1 MVVNNLIIEDLS
13 KDAGNARYEK
23 AKNYQKS
30 NKVRIKKVEYIDNK
44 NFEVSAIVIGT
55 SPYRT
60 YVEVKDGYVEDISC
74 TCEDY
79 YKHYGVCKHTLATV
93 LELNNNPQYKEEFG
107 DNEEENELKSEK
119 VKYRNFKQIVNTF
132 YNEELEGLSEV
143 EEEKLKNKGTIKI
156 EPEIY
161 YDKFSGDMR
170 VEFKIGN
177 KRMYKIKNLAE
188 FYTRMIDKEFY
199 KYGEKLQFVHTPDV
213 FDQDSQGLLQFI
225 LKYAEIIKYANSNSN
240 SNYRYYGK
248 ALSETSIILGNSGI
262 DDLFEILKGKNVSIQ
277 KDYHKEIIEFTEEQ
291 PKIEFILRKRPNE
304 TFVIFP
310 NTEIYEITIIKG
322 KEYKYILD
330 DKKLY
335 RITKEFE
342 NSSLRL
348 LELFKQ
354 NYLTEVECSVK
365 EIPEFFSIIMPKV
378 KNGIKLENIS
388 EEEIEKYKPKPL
400 EVKVYLDFDK
410 NNYLIADVEFIY
422 GENKINPLDEK
433 QKTDFPRNMI
443 KETKSLN
450 LFRQSGFM
458 LDVKNLRFILPND
471 DKIYEFLTE
480 DINIYMQKFDVM
492 VTDNFKTK
500 QIRMPKMAGLGVK
513 VENDLLSIDLSKI
526 DIDSN
531 ELKDIL
537 DKYSLKKK
545 YHRLKDGSF
554 INLEDNKEIEFLDKL
569 ATGMGVDFKDLEEG
583 EIKLP
588 VSRTLY
594 LDRLLKGIKGTEII
608 KNDEYK
614 KIVSDLNKEQL
625 EGDIKLPEK
634 LDKTLRYYQKTG
646 FKWLKTLDY
655 YHFGG
660 ILADD
665 MGLRKD
671 NSNIIS
677 CFRLCRKCKRKQE
690 SEFSSVT
697 KLTYIKLAK

>member
-1 MVVNNLIIEDLS
+1 MVVNNMVIEDLS
-13 KDAGNARYEK
+13 KDAGNERTEK
-23 AKNYQKS
+23 ARNYQKA
-30 NKVRIKKVEYIDNK
+30 NKVKIRRVEYEDNK
-44 NFEVSAIVIGT
+44 NFEVSAIVMGKN
-55 SPYRT
+55 PYRT
-60 YVEVKDGYVEDISC
+60 FVEIKNGLVEDISC
-74 TCEDY
+74 TCDDY
-79 YKHYGVCKHTLATV
+79 YNHYSVCKHTLATI
-93 LELNNNPQYKEEFG
+93 LELNDNPQYKEEFG
-107 DNEEENELKSEK
+107 DNNIENDLKNEK
-119 VKYRNFKQIVNTF
+119 IKYRNFKQIVNTF
-132 YNEELEGLSEV
+132 YNEELEGLSEL
-143 EEEKLKNKGTIKI
+143 EDEKLKNKGTIKI

-177 KRMYKIKNLAE
+177 KRMYKIKNLSE
-188 FYTRMIDKEFY
+188 FYTRMIDKEFF
-199 KYGEKLQFVHTPDV
+199 KYGEKLQFVHTQDV
-213 FDQDSQGLLQFI
+213 FEKESKGLLQFI

-262 DDLFEILKGKNVSIQ
+262 DDLFDILNGKTVSLQ
-277 KDYHKEIIEFTEEQ
+277 KDYHKELIEFTEEE
-291 PKIEFILRKRPNE
+291 PKIEFILRKRPDG

-335 RITKEFE
+335 RISKDVE

-354 NYLTEVECSVK
+354 NYLTEVECGK
-365 EIPEFFSIIMPKV
+365 EEMPEFFSIVMPKV
-378 KNGIKLENIS
+378 KNRIKLENVS
-388 EEEIEKYKPKPL
+388 EEELEEYKPKPL

-422 GENKINPLDEK
+422 GENKLNPLDEK
-433 QKTDFPRNMI
+433 QKSNFPRNMI

-458 LDVKNLRFILPND
+458 LDIKNLRFILPND

-480 DINIYMQKFDVM
+480 DINLYMQKFDLM

-500 QIRMPKMAGLGVK
+500 QIRQPKMSGLGVK

-531 ELKDIL
+531 ELKDML
-537 DKYSLKKK
+537 EKYSLKKK

-554 INLEDNKEIEFLDKL
+554 INLEDNKEIDFLDKL
-569 ATGMGVDFKDLEEG
+569 ATGMGVDFKDIEEG
-583 EIKLP
+583 ELKLP

-594 LDRLLKGIKGTEII
+594 LDRLLKGIKGTEVI
-608 KNDEYK
+608 KNNEYR
-614 KIVSDLNKEQL
+614 KIVSDLNKEQIEEDL
-625 EGDIKLPEK
+625 SLPSK
-634 LDKTLRYYQKTG
+634 LDNTLRYYQKTG
-646 FKWLKTLDY
+646 FRWLKTLDK

-665 MGLRKD
+665 MGLRK
-671 NSNIIS
+671 NNTNIS
-677 CFRLCRKCKRKQE
+677 CYFRLCAKGKRK
-690 SEFSSVT
+690 
-697 KLTYIKLAK
+697 

>member
-1 MVVNNLIIEDLS
+1 MVVNNMVIEDLS
-13 KDAGNARYEK
+13 KDAGNERTEK
-23 AKNYQKS
+23 ARNYQKA
-30 NKVRIKKVEYIDNK
+30 NKVKIRRVEYEDNK
-44 NFEVSAIVIGT
+44 NFEVSAIVMGKN
-55 SPYRT
+55 PYRT
-60 YVEVKDGYVEDISC
+60 FVEIKNGLVEDISC

-79 YKHYGVCKHTLATV
+79 YNHYSVCKHTLATI

-107 DNEEENELKSEK
+107 DNSIENDFKNEK
-119 VKYRNFKQIVNTF
+119 IKYRNFKQIVNTF
-132 YNEELEGLSEV
+132 YNEEIEGLSEL
-143 EEEKLKNKGTIKI
+143 EDEKLKNKGTIKI

-177 KRMYKIKNLAE
+177 KRMYKIKNLSE
-188 FYTRMIDKEFY
+188 FYTRMIDKEFF
-199 KYGEKLQFVHTPDV
+199 KYGEKLQFVHTQDV
-213 FDQDSQGLLQFI
+213 FEKESKGLLQFI

-262 DDLFEILKGKNVSIQ
+262 DDLFNILNGKKVSVQ
-277 KDYHKEIIEFTEEQ
+277 KDYHKELIEFTEEE
-291 PKIEFILRKRPNE
+291 PKIEFILRKRPDG

-335 RITKEFE
+335 RISKDVE

-354 NYLTEVECSVK
+354 NYLTEVECGK
-365 EIPEFFSIIMPKV
+365 EEMPEFFSIIMPKV
-378 KNGIKLENIS
+378 KNRIKLENVT
-388 EEEIEKYKPKPL
+388 EEELEEYKPKPL

-422 GENKINPLDEK
+422 GENKLNPLDEK
-433 QKTDFPRNMI
+433 QKANFPRNMI

-458 LDVKNLRFILPND
+458 LDIKNLRFILPND

-480 DINIYMQKFDVM
+480 DINLYMQKFDVM

-500 QIRMPKMAGLGVK
+500 QIRQPKMSRLGVK

-531 ELKDIL
+531 ELKDML
-537 DKYSLKKK
+537 KKYSLKKK

-554 INLEDNKEIEFLDKL
+554 INLEDNKEIDFLDKL
-569 ATGMGVDFKDLEEG
+569 ATGMGVDFKDIKEG
-583 EIKLP
+583 ELKLP

-594 LDRLLKGIKGTEII
+594 LDRLLKGIKGTEVT
-608 KNDEYK
+608 KNNEYR
-614 KIVSDLNKEQL
+614 KIVSDLNKEQIEEDL
-625 EGDIKLPEK
+625 SLPSK
-634 LDKTLRYYQKTG
+634 LDNTLRYYQKTG
-646 FKWLKTLDY
+646 FRWLKTLDK

-671 NSNIIS
+671 NTNFSRY
-677 CFRLCRKCKRKQE
+677 FRLCPKQKRK
-690 SEFSSVT
+690 
-697 KLTYIKLAK
+697 

>member
-1 MVVNNLIIEDLS
+1 MVVNNMVIEDLS
-13 KDAGNARYEK
+13 KDAGNERTEK
-23 AKNYQKS
+23 ARNYQKA
-30 NKVRIKKVEYIDNK
+30 NKVKIRRVEYEDNK
-44 NFEVSAIVIGT
+44 NFEVSAIVMGKN
-55 SPYRT
+55 PYRT
-60 YVEVKDGYVEDISC
+60 FVEIKNGLVEDISC
-74 TCEDY
+74 TCDDY
-79 YKHYGVCKHTLATV
+79 YNHYSVCKHTLATI
-93 LELNNNPQYKEEFG
+93 LELNDNPQYKEEFG
-107 DNEEENELKSEK
+107 DNNIENDLKNEK
-119 VKYRNFKQIVNTF
+119 IKYRNFKQIVNTF
-132 YNEELEGLSEV
+132 YNEELEGLSEL
-143 EEEKLKNKGTIKI
+143 EDEKLKNKGTIKI

-177 KRMYKIKNLAE
+177 KRMYKIKNLSE
-188 FYTRMIDKEFY
+188 FYTRMIDKEFF
-199 KYGEKLQFVHTPDV
+199 KYGEKLQFVHTQDV
-213 FDQDSQGLLQFI
+213 FEKESKGLLQFI

-262 DDLFEILKGKNVSIQ
+262 DDLFDILNGKTVSLQ
-277 KDYHKEIIEFTEEQ
+277 KDYHKELIEFTEEE
-291 PKIEFILRKRPNE
+291 PKIEFILRKRPDG

-335 RITKEFE
+335 RISKDVE

-354 NYLTEVECSVK
+354 NYLTEVECGK
-365 EIPEFFSIIMPKV
+365 EEMPEFFSIVMPKV
-378 KNGIKLENIS
+378 KNRIKLENVS
-388 EEEIEKYKPKPL
+388 EEELEEYKPKPL

-422 GENKINPLDEK
+422 GENKLNPLDEK
-433 QKTDFPRNMI
+433 QKSNFPRNMI

-458 LDVKNLRFILPND
+458 LDIKNLRFILPND

-480 DINIYMQKFDVM
+480 DINLYMQKFDVM

-500 QIRMPKMAGLGVK
+500 QIRQPKMSGLGVK

-531 ELKDIL
+531 ELKDML
-537 DKYSLKKK
+537 EKYSLKKK

-554 INLEDNKEIEFLDKL
+554 INLEDNKEIDFLDKL
-569 ATGMGVDFKDLEEG
+569 ATGMGVDFKDIEEG
-583 EIKLP
+583 ELKLP

-594 LDRLLKGIKGTEII
+594 LDRLLKGIKGTEVI
-608 KNDEYK
+608 KNNEYR
-614 KIVSDLNKEQL
+614 KIVSDLNKEQIEEDL
-625 EGDIKLPEK
+625 SLPSK
-634 LDKTLRYYQKTG
+634 LDNTLRYYQKTG
-646 FKWLKTLDY
+646 FRWLKTLDK

-665 MGLRKD
+665 MGLRK
-671 NSNIIS
+671 NNTIIS
-677 CFRLCRKCKRKQE
+677 CYFRLCAKGKRK
-690 SEFSSVT
+690 
-697 KLTYIKLAK
+697 

>member
-1 MVVNNLIIEDLS
+1 MVVNNMVIEDLS
-13 KDAGNARYEK
+13 KDAGNERTEK
-23 AKNYQKS
+23 ARNYQKA
-30 NKVRIKKVEYIDNK
+30 NKVKIRRVEYEDNK
-44 NFEVSAIVIGT
+44 NFEVSAIVMGKN
-55 SPYRT
+55 PYRT
-60 YVEVKDGYVEDISC
+60 FVEIKNGLVEDISC

-79 YKHYGVCKHTLATV
+79 YNHYSVCKHTLATI
-93 LELNNNPQYKEEFG
+93 LELNNNPQYKEEFV
-107 DNEEENELKSEK
+107 DNIIENDFKNEK
-119 VKYRNFKQIVNTF
+119 IKYRNFKQIVNTF
-132 YNEELEGLSEV
+132 YNEELEGLSEL
-143 EEEKLKNKGTIKI
+143 EDEKLKNKGTIKI

-177 KRMYKIKNLAE
+177 KRMYKIKNLSE
-188 FYTRMIDKEFY
+188 FYTRMIDKEFF
-199 KYGEKLQFVHTPDV
+199 KYGEKLQFVHTQDV
-213 FDQDSQGLLQFI
+213 FEKESKGLLQFI

-262 DDLFEILKGKNVSIQ
+262 DDLFDILNGKTVSLQ
-277 KDYHKEIIEFTEEQ
+277 KDYHKELIEFTEEE
-291 PKIEFILRKRPNE
+291 PKIEFILRKRPDG

-335 RITKEFE
+335 RISKDVE

-354 NYLTEVECSVK
+354 NYLTEVECGK
-365 EIPEFFSIIMPKV
+365 EEMPEFFSIIMPKV
-378 KNGIKLENIS
+378 KNGIKLENVS
-388 EEEIEKYKPKPL
+388 EEELEEYKPKPL

-422 GENKINPLDEK
+422 GENKLNPLDEK
-433 QKTDFPRNMI
+433 QKANFPRNMI

-458 LDVKNLRFILPND
+458 LDIKNLRFILPND

-480 DINIYMQKFDVM
+480 DINLYMQKFDVM

-500 QIRMPKMAGLGVK
+500 QIRQPKMARLGVK

-531 ELKDIL
+531 ELKDML
-537 DKYSLKKK
+537 EKYSLKKK

-554 INLEDNKEIEFLDKL
+554 INLEDNKEIDFLDKL
-569 ATGMGVDFKDLEEG
+569 ATGMGVDFKDIKEG
-583 EIKLP
+583 ELKLP

-594 LDRLLKGIKGTEII
+594 LDRLLKGIKGTEVI
-608 KNDEYK
+608 KNNEYR
-614 KIVSDLNKEQL
+614 KIVSDLNKEQIEEDL
-625 EGDIKLPEK
+625 SLPSQ
-634 LDKTLRYYQKTG
+634 LDNTLRYYQKTG
-646 FKWLKTLDY
+646 FRWLKTLDK

-671 NSNIIS
+671 NTNIS
-677 CFRLCRKCKRKQE
+677 RYFRLCSKSKRK
-690 SEFSSVT
+690 
-697 KLTYIKLAK
+697 

>member
-1 MVVNNLIIEDLS
+1 MVVNNMVIEDLS
-13 KDAGNARYEK
+13 KDAGNERTEK
-23 AKNYQKS
+23 ARNYQKA
-30 NKVRIKKVEYIDNK
+30 NKVKIRRVEYEDNK
-44 NFEVSAIVIGT
+44 NFEVSAIVMGKN
-55 SPYRT
+55 PYRT
-60 YVEVKDGYVEDISC
+60 FVEIKNGLVEDISC
-74 TCEDY
+74 TCDDY
-79 YKHYGVCKHTLATV
+79 YNHYSVCKHTLATI
-93 LELNNNPQYKEEFG
+93 LELNDNPQYKEEFG
-107 DNEEENELKSEK
+107 DNNIENDLKNEK
-119 VKYRNFKQIVNTF
+119 IKYRNFKQIVNTF
-132 YNEELEGLSEV
+132 YNEELEGLSEL
-143 EEEKLKNKGTIKI
+143 EDEKLKNKGTIKI

-177 KRMYKIKNLAE
+177 KRMYKIKNLSE
-188 FYTRMIDKEFY
+188 FYTRMIDKEFF
-199 KYGEKLQFVHTPDV
+199 KYGEKLQFVHTQDV
-213 FDQDSQGLLQFI
+213 FEKESKGLLQFI

-262 DDLFEILKGKNVSIQ
+262 DDLFDILNGKTVSLQ
-277 KDYHKEIIEFTEEQ
+277 KDYHKELIEFTEEE
-291 PKIEFILRKRPNE
+291 PKIEFILRKRPDG

-335 RITKEFE
+335 RISKDVE

-354 NYLTEVECSVK
+354 NYLTEVECGK
-365 EIPEFFSIIMPKV
+365 EEMPEFFSIVMPKV
-378 KNGIKLENIS
+378 KNRIKLENVS
-388 EEEIEKYKPKPL
+388 EEELEEYKPKPL

-422 GENKINPLDEK
+422 GENKLNPLDEK
-433 QKTDFPRNMI
+433 QKSNFPRNMI

-458 LDVKNLRFILPND
+458 LDIKNLRFILPSD

-480 DINIYMQKFDVM
+480 DINLYMQKFDVM

-500 QIRMPKMAGLGVK
+500 QIRQPKMSGLGVK

-531 ELKDIL
+531 ELKDML
-537 DKYSLKKK
+537 EKYSLKKK

-554 INLEDNKEIEFLDKL
+554 INLEDNKEIDFLDKL
-569 ATGMGVDFKDLEEG
+569 ATGMGVDFKDIEEG
-583 EIKLP
+583 ELKLP

-594 LDRLLKGIKGTEII
+594 LDRLLKGIKGTEVI
-608 KNDEYK
+608 KNNEYR
-614 KIVSDLNKEQL
+614 KIVSDLNKEQIEEDL
-625 EGDIKLPEK
+625 SLPSK
-634 LDKTLRYYQKTG
+634 LDNTLRYYQKTG
-646 FKWLKTLDY
+646 FRWLKTLDK

-665 MGLRKD
+665 MGLRK
-671 NSNIIS
+671 NNTIIS
-677 CFRLCRKCKRKQE
+677 CYFRLCAKGKRK
-690 SEFSSVT
+690 
-697 KLTYIKLAK
+697 

>member
-1 MVVNNLIIEDLS
+1 MVVNNMVIEDLS
-13 KDAGNARYEK
+13 KDAGNERTEK
-23 AKNYQKS
+23 ARNYQKA
-30 NKVRIKKVEYIDNK
+30 NKVKIRRVEYEDNK
-44 NFEVSAIVIGT
+44 NFEVSAIVMGKN
-55 SPYRT
+55 PYRT
-60 YVEVKDGYVEDISC
+60 FVEIKNGLVEDISC

-79 YKHYGVCKHTLATV
+79 YNHYSVCKHTLATI

-107 DNEEENELKSEK
+107 DNIIENDFKNEK
-119 VKYRNFKQIVNTF
+119 IKYRNFKQIVNTF
-132 YNEELEGLSEV
+132 YNEELEGLSEL
-143 EEEKLKNKGTIKI
+143 EDEKLKNKGTIKI

-177 KRMYKIKNLAE
+177 KRMYKIKNLSE
-188 FYTRMIDKEFY
+188 FYTRMIDKEFF
-199 KYGEKLQFVHTPDV
+199 KYGEKLQFVHTQDV
-213 FDQDSQGLLQFI
+213 FEKESKGLLQFI

-262 DDLFEILKGKNVSIQ
+262 DDLFDILNGKTVSVQ
-277 KDYHKEIIEFTEEQ
+277 KDYHKELIEFTEEE
-291 PKIEFILRKRPNE
+291 PKIEFILRKRPDG

-335 RITKEFE
+335 RISKDVE

-354 NYLTEVECSVK
+354 NYLTEVECGK
-365 EIPEFFSIIMPKV
+365 EEMPEFFSIVMPKV
-378 KNGIKLENIS
+378 KNRIKLENVT
-388 EEEIEKYKPKPL
+388 EEELEEYKPKPL

-422 GENKINPLDEK
+422 GENKLNPLDEK
-433 QKTDFPRNMI
+433 QKANFPRNMI

-458 LDVKNLRFILPND
+458 LDIKNLRFILPND

-480 DINIYMQKFDVM
+480 DINLYMQKFDVM

-500 QIRMPKMAGLGVK
+500 QIRQPKMARLGVK

-531 ELKDIL
+531 ELKDML
-537 DKYSLKKK
+537 EKYSLKKK

-554 INLEDNKEIEFLDKL
+554 INLEDNKEIDFLDKL
-569 ATGMGVDFKDLEEG
+569 ATGMGVDFKDIKEG
-583 EIKLP
+583 ELKLP

-594 LDRLLKGIKGTEII
+594 LDRLLKGIKGTEVI
-608 KNDEYK
+608 KNNEYR
-614 KIVSDLNKEQL
+614 KIVSDLNKEQIEEDL
-625 EGDIKLPEK
+625 SLPSQ
-634 LDKTLRYYQKTG
+634 LDNTLRYYQKTG
-646 FKWLKTLDY
+646 FRWLKTLDK

-671 NSNIIS
+671 NTNIS
-677 CFRLCRKCKRKQE
+677 RYFRLCSKSKRK
-690 SEFSSVT
+690 
-697 KLTYIKLAK
+697 

>member
-1 MVVNNLIIEDLS
+1 
-13 KDAGNARYEK
+13 
-23 AKNYQKS
+23 
-30 NKVRIKKVEYIDNK
+30 
-44 NFEVSAIVIGT
+44 
-55 SPYRT
+55 
-60 YVEVKDGYVEDISC
+60 
-74 TCEDY
+74 
-79 YKHYGVCKHTLATV
+79 
-93 LELNNNPQYKEEFG
+93 
-107 DNEEENELKSEK
+107 
-119 VKYRNFKQIVNTF
+119 
-132 YNEELEGLSEV
+132 
-143 EEEKLKNKGTIKI
+143 
-156 EPEIY
+156 
-161 YDKFSGDMR
+161 MR

-177 KRMYKIKNLAE
+177 KKMYKIKNLAE
-188 FYTRMIDKEFY
+188 FYTRMIDKEFF
-199 KYGEKLQFVHTPDV
+199 KYGEKLQFIHTPDV
-213 FDQDSQGLLQFI
+213 FTKDSQELLQFI

-277 KDYHKEIIEFTEEQ
+277 KDYHKEVVEFTEEQ
-291 PKIEFILRKRPNE
+291 PKIEFVLRKKEDGN
-304 TFVIFP
+304 FVIFP
-310 NTEIYEITIIKG
+310 NTEIYDITIIKG
-322 KEYKYILD
+322 KEYKYVLD

-335 RITKEFE
+335 RITKKFE

-354 NYLTEVECSVK
+354 NYLTEVECGIK

-388 EEEIEKYKPKPL
+388 EEEIEKYKPRPL

-422 GENKINPLDEK
+422 GENKLNPLDEK

-480 DINIYMQKFDVM
+480 DINVYMQKFDVM

-500 QIRMPKMAGLGVK
+500 QIRTPKMAGLGVK
-513 VENDLLSIDLSKI
+513 VENDLLSIDLSKM

-569 ATGMGVDFKDLEEG
+569 STGMGVDFKDLEEG

-594 LDRLLKGIKGTEII
+594 LDKLLKGIKGTEII

-614 KIVSDLNKEQL
+614 KIVSDLNKDQL
-625 EGDIKLPEK
+625 EGDIRLPEK

-646 FKWLKTLDY
+646 FKWLKTLDS

-665 MGLRKD
+665 MGLRKN
-671 NSNIIS
+671 NSNII
-677 CFRLCRKCKRKQE
+677 CDFGLYRKYKRRKT
-690 SEFSSVT
+690 SKFSSIT
-697 KLTYIKLAK
+697 KFVNFELAK